1 MKNDTFCIM
10 PFIHQNLKH
19 EGRVCACWRGQ
30 TTLGDSNTS
39 TLTEIFNNDETKKL
53 RQELLS
59 GIKAEG
65 CRSCWDL
72 EASGVPS
79 TRQDTLMAWYA
90 ENEQILFNDAKDDSV
105 PDQLEEYVRS
115 TINEDFSYPIE
126 QLKSVEIRFDNTCN
140 LMCRHCSPV
149 YSSLW
154 SKAVSR
160 SKEMAEI
167 INGPGDINSTT
178 TKSLNANIIDEI
190 EILAPHLQE
199 ILITGGEPLY
209 HEKHYEFLQ
218 KLEPHAANI
227 VLNYNSNFST
237 LEYKGNNILP
247 LWKKF
252 KNVGVL
258 VSIDATPDIYP
269 YIRVQGNIDKVES
282 NIKLAQNTLNNIYL
296 QATCT
301 TSVLNMTRIVDVFKY
316 FMQLNV
322 RVHASLVQYPGALNP
337 RILPK
342 ELKVKITE
350 EYNYFIDNLESIARQ
365 YTNKDKLVEY
375 YQRRIPVVG
384 KKLIDYMNAKDL
396 YESDWDKFKNYM
408 QVQDKYNKTHILDFY
423 PEFVEYWNE

>member
-1 MKNDTFCIM
+1 
-10 PFIHQNLKH
+10 
-19 EGRVCACWRGQ
+19 
-30 TTLGDSNTS
+30 
-39 TLTEIFNNDETKKL
+39 
-53 RQELLS
+53 
-59 GIKAEG
+59 
-65 CRSCWDL
+65 
-72 EASGVPS
+72 
-79 TRQDTLMAWYA
+79 
-90 ENEQILFNDAKDDSV
+90 
-105 PDQLEEYVRS
+105 
-115 TINEDFSYPIE
+115 
-126 QLKSVEIRFDNTCN
+126 
-140 LMCRHCSPV
+140 MCRHCSPV

-154 SKAVSR
+154 SKAVAR
-160 SKEMAEI
+160 STELADLMK
-167 INGPGDINSTT
+167 GPGDVNIKPSQR
-178 TKSLNANIIDEI
+178 LNADIIDEI
-190 EILAPHLQE
+190 ETLAPHLQE

-218 KLEPHAANI
+218 KLEPYAENI

-269 YIRVQGNIDKVES
+269 YIRVQGDINKVES
-282 NIKLAQNTLNNIYL
+282 NIKLAQDTLNNIEL

-322 RVHASLVQYPGALNP
+322 RVHASLVQYPAALNP

-342 ELKVKITE
+342 EVKVKITE
-350 EYNYFIDNLESIARQ
+350 EYNHFINNLDTIVKD
-365 YTNKDKLVEY
+365 YTNNKWWIKY

-408 QVQDKYNKTHILDFY
+408 QVQDKYNKTYILDFY
-423 PEFVEYWNE
+423 PEFAEYWNE